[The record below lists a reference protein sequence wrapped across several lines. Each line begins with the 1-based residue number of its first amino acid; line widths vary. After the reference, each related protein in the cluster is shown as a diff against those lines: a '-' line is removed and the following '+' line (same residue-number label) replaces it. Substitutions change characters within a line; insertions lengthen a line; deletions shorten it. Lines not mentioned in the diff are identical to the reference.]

1 MQFNY
6 EAHTAKLELRIM
18 SLEDS
23 VAALVGVLRTM
34 NEMIGNLNE
43 VSSHYAKILGA
54 ITGPISSR
62 ISRIAEIPD
71 PTDAEIEELLGSPN
85 CGGSSCCCAEG
96 GDTTG
101 VVPPNVTVIP
111 LHQD

>member
-43 VSSHYAKILGA
+43 VSSHYA
-54 ITGPISSR
+54 
-62 ISRIAEIPD
+62 
-71 PTDAEIEELLGSPN
+71 EIEELLGSPN